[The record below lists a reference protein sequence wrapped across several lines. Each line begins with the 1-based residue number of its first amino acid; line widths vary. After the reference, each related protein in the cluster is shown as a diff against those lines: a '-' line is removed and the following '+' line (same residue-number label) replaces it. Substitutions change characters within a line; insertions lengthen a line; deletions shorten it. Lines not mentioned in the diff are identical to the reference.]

1 MRGEYSSCG
10 KFFPARVGSPPLARG
25 VPLAIPYI
33 SNHFRITP
41 ACAGSTALCSFRIFV
56 TKDHPRLRGEYR
68 REYSSSEFLLGS
80 PPLARGVLNT
90 IPTIARSGRITPACA
105 GSTARGNVF
114 LQRFQDH
121 PRLRGE
127 YFISLGTDTEILGS
141 PPLARGVRL
150 HGKFV

>member
-1 MRGEYSSCG
+1 M
-10 KFFPARVGSPPLARG
+10 
-25 VPLAIPYI
+25 
-33 SNHFRITP
+33 
-41 ACAGSTALCSFRIFV
+41 
-56 TKDHPRLRGEYR
+56 RGEYR

-141 PPLARGVRL
+141 PPLARGVLSIFQKLRNLIRITPACAGSTLFVDNSFAANRDHPRL
-150 HGKFV
+150 RGEYLPQQEVLCVVSGSPPLARGVQEPRT

>member
-1 MRGEYSSCG
+1 MDRIKLIQDHPRLRGEYLVFMVG
-10 KFFPARVGSPPLARG
+10 TAIFTGSPPLARG

-41 ACAGSTALCSFRIFV
+41 ACAGSTYDESNKRV
-56 TKDHPRLRGEYR
+56 PQGDHPRLRGEYLKPQK
-68 REYSSSEFLLGS
+68 FLSMQLGS

-105 GSTARGNVF
+105 GSTIYLPKAAQLNK
-114 LQRFQDH
+114 DH

-127 YFISLGTDTEILGS
+127 YVI
-141 PPLARGVRL
+141 R
-150 HGKFV
+150 

>member
-1 MRGEYSSCG
+1 M
-10 KFFPARVGSPPLARG
+10 
-25 VPLAIPYI
+25 
-33 SNHFRITP
+33 
-41 ACAGSTALCSFRIFV
+41 
-56 TKDHPRLRGEYR
+56 RGEYR